1 MKRLLTTLILAVAGM
16 GSALA
21 VDDNSVEIA
30 FDGTSATVTI
40 ADNIKSYITNN
51 SSGSHV
57 KLVQSDQVNETV
69 GEILYY
75 LSGTSADGEFYLEGS
90 YKASVILNAL
100 TLTNPS
106 GPAINIQNGKRINV
120 SVKNETENSLTDG
133 ANGDWK
139 GCFVCKGH
147 TEFKGKGKLTVN
159 GKSANGIWSKEYVEI
174 KNCTINIPSA
184 VKDGLNCNQYFLM
197 ESGTLN
203 ITNPGDDGIQV
214 SYKNDPPAGEE
225 DTGIFTQK
233 DGTISISGAAFY
245 CVKADADI
253 QFNGGTQDFD
263 TKNILP
269 NAASTGIS
277 NVKAEGIGEADGVY
291 DLNGRRVTETGNRK
305 GIYIIK
311 RKDKTT
317 KVIR

>member
-1 MKRLLTTLILAVAGM
+1 M
-16 GSALA
+16 
-21 VDDNSVEIA
+21 
-30 FDGTSATVTI
+30 
-40 ADNIKSYITNN
+40 
-51 SSGSHV
+51 
-57 KLVQSDQVNETV
+57 
-69 GEILYY
+69 
-75 LSGTSADGEFYLEGS
+75 
-90 YKASVILNAL
+90 ILNAL

-214 SYKNDPPAGEE
+214 SYKDNPPTEEE

-253 QFNGGTQDFD
+253 QFNGGKQDFD

-277 NVKAEGIGEADGVY
+277 NVKAEGIDEAEGVY

-311 RKDKTT
+311 RQGKTT

>member
-1 MKRLLTTLILAVAGM
+1 MKRLLTTLILAAVGM

-57 KLVQSDQVNETV
+57 KLVQSDKVNETV

-75 LSGTSADGEFYLEGS
+75 LSGTSGDGEFYLEGS

-106 GPAINIQNGKRINV
+106 GPAINIQNGKRINI

-147 TEFKGKGKLTVN
+147 TEFKGKGKPDRQRQERQRHL
-159 GKSANGIWSKEYVEI
+159 VEGV
-174 KNCTINIPSA
+174 CGDQELHDQHPLGCEGRSELQP
-184 VKDGLNCNQYFLM
+184 VLLDG
-197 ESGTLN
+197 ERH
-203 ITNPGDDGIQV
+203 
-214 SYKNDPPAGEE
+214 
-225 DTGIFTQK
+225 
-233 DGTISISGAAFY
+233 
-245 CVKADADI
+245 
-253 QFNGGTQDFD
+253 
-263 TKNILP
+263 
-269 NAASTGIS
+269 
-277 NVKAEGIGEADGVY
+277 AEHHQS
-291 DLNGRRVTETGNRK
+291 RR
-305 GIYIIK
+305 
-311 RKDKTT
+311 
-317 KVIR
+317 

>member
-1 MKRLLTTLILAVAGM
+1 MKRLLTTLLLAAAGM
-16 GSALA
+16 GSAFA
-21 VDDNSVEIA
+21 VADNSVEIT

-90 YKASVILNAL
+90 YKASLILNAL

-120 SVKNETENSLTDG
+120 SVKNETENTLTDG

-197 ESGTLN
+197 W
-203 ITNPGDDGIQV
+203 
-214 SYKNDPPAGEE
+214 
-225 DTGIFTQK
+225 
-233 DGTISISGAAFY
+233 
-245 CVKADADI
+245 KA
-253 QFNGGTQDFD
+253 
-263 TKNILP
+263 
-269 NAASTGIS
+269 
-277 NVKAEGIGEADGVY
+277 V
-291 DLNGRRVTETGNRK
+291 R
-305 GIYIIK
+305 
-311 RKDKTT
+311 
-317 KVIR
+317 